1 MRLILLFLFVFFMIT
16 AQASSKKS
24 GTKSNNTRDYTV
36 TTYYYYDGKNMAVE
50 SMNSYYFLKE
60 YIKKQSFLYVRKKD
74 ARVVQD
80 LLLDKLYSALTRIPI
95 YSYEGEAKSLNLSHS
110 ALEEEKEHFKGFKK
124 LLKKYGSFERAMKKK
139 AFWDSLKVIAE
150 EQPAC
155 LNYSLLM
162 KMKNG
167 KLQKMYSYVTAT
179 DKIFSF
185 NDYFSKF
192 FVVEKGRFKGFN
204 FTLFKSYPAI
214 EKKLKQMRY
223 ERTRF
228 PSSISGLFRNVYSF
242 GEYTMRY
249 DAQYGR
255 IRHLDRDLKKAEAK
269 YKRDKNVGSWNRFV
283 GDHNRKVESF
293 NRKIKEIRKDA
304 LKVDSI
310 YEGILRKHVKNLNDY

>member
-1 MRLILLFLFVFFMIT
+1 
-16 AQASSKKS
+16 
-24 GTKSNNTRDYTV
+24 
-36 TTYYYYDGKNMAVE
+36 
-50 SMNSYYFLKE
+50 
-60 YIKKQSFLYVRKKD
+60 
-74 ARVVQD
+74 
-80 LLLDKLYSALTRIPI
+80 
-95 YSYEGEAKSLNLSHS
+95 
-110 ALEEEKEHFKGFKK
+110 
-124 LLKKYGSFERAMKKK
+124 
-139 AFWDSLKVIAE
+139 
-150 EQPAC
+150 
-155 LNYSLLM
+155 
-162 KMKNG
+162 
-167 KLQKMYSYVTAT
+167 
-179 DKIFSF
+179 
-185 NDYFSKF
+185 
-192 FVVEKGRFKGFN
+192 
-204 FTLFKSYPAI
+204 
-214 EKKLKQMRY
+214 MRY